1 MPRARRSSISRL
13 REAKAKKARE
23 FEKAHKAAE
32 QGDAKAQFY
41 LGAMDGTGEG
51 VPENYI
57 EAHMWWA
64 LAKALGF
71 SYRNCDSL

>member
-1 MPRARRSSISRL
+1 MYIQGKGVPENDVEAVKWFRR
-13 REAKAKKARE
+13 
-23 FEKAHKAAE
+23 AAE
-32 QGDAKAQFY
+32 QGCAKAQFN
-41 LGAMDGTGEG
+41 LGAMYGTGEG

>member
-1 MPRARRSSISRL
+1 MYYFGEGVPENDAEAVKWYRL
-13 REAKAKKARE
+13 V
-23 FEKAHKAAE
+23 AE
-32 QGDAKAQFY
+32 QGDAEAQFN
-41 LGAMDGTGEG
+41 LGAMYGTGEG